1 MQSFTWFFAG
11 PFFGG
16 DFFSS
21 TPNVGGGY
29 IKSYPKQTSTDI
41 FLARR
46 ALGMDARLN
55 TYLDLWGRPK
65 KTH

>member
-1 MQSFTWFFAG
+1 MFSFTWFFGG

-16 DFFSS
+16 NFFSS

-29 IKSYPKQTSTDI
+29 IKNYPKQTSTDI

-46 ALGMDARLN
+46 ALGLDSRLN